1 MDRTDQ
7 SFKLVGRKESAPEQA
22 VPKKRRLPSDFPLLS
37 CILVGVI
44 LLGCLFCGVLSPKD
58 PGTLNLAHLS
68 QPPCGEFLF
77 GTDPLGRDVF
87 SMIWYGGRI
96 SLCIGFLS
104 TALSTCIAVLYGCI
118 CGVVPAWLDDA
129 LMRFS
134 EMAMS
139 IPSILIIIF
148 LQAILGQ
155 ANILSISLVIGFTS
169 WMSIAKVVRTEVHQI
184 KSSEYIQYARLAGG
198 RFFYILRRHLLP
210 NFIPSIM
217 FMVVTNISSAIG
229 TESTLSFLG
238 LGLPV
243 ETVSWGSMLS
253 MADRALLSNNWWL
266 IIIPGLFLV
275 TTLVCITNIGHYIRN
290 ANHRRCSNL

>member
-7 SFKLVGRKESAPEQA
+7 SFKLVGRKESAPEQPA
-22 VPKKRRLPSDFPLLS
+22 SKKRRLPSDFPLIS
-37 CILVGVI
+37 CILVGLI
-44 LLGCLFCGVLSPKD
+44 LLGCLFCGVLAPKD
-58 PGTLNLAHLS
+58 PGTLDLAHLS
-68 QPPCGEFLF
+68 QPPCQEFLF

-104 TALSTCIAVLYGCI
+104 TALSTCIAALYGCI
-118 CGVVPAWLDDA
+118 CGVTPAWLDDA

-155 ANILSISLVIGFTS
+155 ANLLSISLVIGFTS

-217 FMVVTNISSAIG
+217 FMVVTNIGAAIG

>member
-1 MDRTDQ
+1 
-7 SFKLVGRKESAPEQA
+7 
-22 VPKKRRLPSDFPLLS
+22 
-37 CILVGVI
+37 
-44 LLGCLFCGVLSPKD
+44 
-58 PGTLNLAHLS
+58 
-68 QPPCGEFLF
+68 
-77 GTDPLGRDVF
+77 
-87 SMIWYGGRI
+87 MIWYGGRI

-118 CGVVPAWLDDA
+118 CGVAPAWLDDA

-155 ANILSISLVIGFTS
+155 ANLLSISLVIGFTS

-184 KSSEYIQYARLAGG
+184 KSSEYIQYARLTGG

-217 FMVVTNISSAIG
+217 FMVVTNIGAAIG

>member
-7 SFKLVGRKESAPEQA
+7 SFKLVGRKESAPEQPA
-22 VPKKRRLPSDFPLLS
+22 SKKRRLPSDFPLLS
-37 CILVGVI
+37 CILVGLI
-44 LLGCLFCGVLSPKD
+44 LLGCLFCGALAPKD
-58 PGTLNLAHLS
+58 PGTLDLAHLS
-68 QPPCGEFLF
+68 QPPCQEFLF

-104 TALSTCIAVLYGCI
+104 TALSTCIAALYGCI
-118 CGVVPAWLDDA
+118 CGVAPAWLDDA

-155 ANILSISLVIGFTS
+155 ANLLSISLVIGFTS

-184 KSSEYIQYARLAGG
+184 KSSEYIQYARLTGG

-217 FMVVTNISSAIG
+217 FMVVTNIGAAIG

>member
-7 SFKLVGRKESAPEQA
+7 SFKLVGRKESAPEQPA
-22 VPKKRRLPSDFPLLS
+22 SKKRRLPSDFPLIS
-37 CILVGVI
+37 CILVGLI
-44 LLGCLFCGVLSPKD
+44 LLGCLFCGVLAPKD
-58 PGTLNLAHLS
+58 PGTLDLAHLS
-68 QPPCGEFLF
+68 QPPCQEFLF

-104 TALSTCIAVLYGCI
+104 TALSTCIAALYGCI
-118 CGVVPAWLDDA
+118 CGVAPAWLDDA

-155 ANILSISLVIGFTS
+155 ANLLSISLVIGFTS

-184 KSSEYIQYARLAGG
+184 KSSEYIQYARLTGG

-217 FMVVTNISSAIG
+217 FMVVTNIGAAIG

>member
-7 SFKLVGRKESAPEQA
+7 SFKLVGRKEAAPEQA

-118 CGVVPAWLDDA
+118 CGVLRWPMTLW
-129 LMRFS
+129 R
-134 EMAMS
+134 
-139 IPSILIIIF
+139 
-148 LQAILGQ
+148 
-155 ANILSISLVIGFTS
+155 NI
-169 WMSIAKVVRTEVHQI
+169 APC
-184 KSSEYIQYARLAGG
+184 LAG
-198 RFFYILRRHLLP
+198 
-210 NFIPSIM
+210 
-217 FMVVTNISSAIG
+217 
-229 TESTLSFLG
+229 
-238 LGLPV
+238 
-243 ETVSWGSMLS
+243 
-253 MADRALLSNNWWL
+253 
-266 IIIPGLFLV
+266 
-275 TTLVCITNIGHYIRN
+275 
-290 ANHRRCSNL
+290 